1 MAPQKLLVDL
11 FHEGEETEVCA
22 VTANPYVHR
31 LGRRR
36 TGFVQKGEDRIL
48 AHVAVA
54 IVRVDVELFYS
65 GGSLFPE
72 EVSPAVEIKLELVLR
87 PVGRALSTYPA
98 ENIVVKLPGEVEAGL
113 CSGPCVAG
121 TRILYEPVQNW

>member
-72 EVSPAVEIKLELVLR
+72 EVSPAEYDEDGIVALKLAPPALLIGRDISR
-87 PVGRALSTYPA
+87 PKP
-98 ENIVVKLPGEVEAGL
+98 
-113 CSGPCVAG
+113 
-121 TRILYEPVQNW
+121 TR